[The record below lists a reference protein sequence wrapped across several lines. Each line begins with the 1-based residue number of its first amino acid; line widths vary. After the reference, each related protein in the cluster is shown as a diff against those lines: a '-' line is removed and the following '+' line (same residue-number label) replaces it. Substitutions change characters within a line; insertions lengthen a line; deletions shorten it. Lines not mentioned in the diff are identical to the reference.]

1 MSSRH
6 YLLLSIYIILTIAC
20 RIYAC
25 KALVFYNYCQL
36 KTENT
41 PTLII
46 VQLLNRN
53 INEKK

>member
-25 KALVFYNYCQL
+25 KALVFYNYCQP
-36 KTENT
+36 KAKNT
-41 PTLII
+41 PILII
-46 VQLLNRN
+46 V
-53 INEKK
+53 